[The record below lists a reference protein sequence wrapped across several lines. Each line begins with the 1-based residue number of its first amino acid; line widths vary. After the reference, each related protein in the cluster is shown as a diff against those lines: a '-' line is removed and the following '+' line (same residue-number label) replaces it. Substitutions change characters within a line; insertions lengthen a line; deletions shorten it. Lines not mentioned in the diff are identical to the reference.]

1 MLKHEGFREER
12 EVRIAFSPLPHSEE
26 FLLAC
31 ATDGTAPLVEKPIRL
46 RVRKGSPVPYM
57 EFSCGE
63 FGDLPIKRIIVGP
76 GRHKD
81 QTARA
86 LERSSLVKK
95 IPISVCA
102 TPLV

>member
-1 MLKHEGFREER
+1 M
-12 EVRIAFSPLPHSEE
+12 AFSPVPHSAE
-26 FLLAC
+26 FLRAC
-31 ATDGTAPLVEKPIRL
+31 ADEGTPPLVEKPIKL
-46 RVRKGSPVPYM
+46 RVRSGNPVPCM
-57 EFSCGE
+57 EFSCSE

-76 GRHKD
+76 GRHKN

-86 LERSSLVKK
+86 LERSSLTRR